1 MKRVS
6 IFALCCLLALPL
18 YAGAA
23 SAAAENSAETKSPAP
38 AFALSSQAVEDGG
51 NLPVEYTGDG
61 ESATL
66 PLEWSG
72 APTGT
77 KSFAL
82 IMHHIAP
89 DKTKWYWIIYNI
101 PSKTKK
107 LPKNVK
113 GVGVLGN
120 NSVNGRTEYAP
131 PHSKGPGKKKYIYTL
146 YALSSRPRMEVKPG
160 EVNREALLSAM
171 KGQILGTATLSVI
184 YERFTDPGSEGGP
197 AKSEPPLPPPGDGR

>member
-1 MKRVS
+1 MKWSS
-6 IFALCCLLALPL
+6 IIALGWVLALIIP
-18 YAGAA
+18 AGAA
-23 SAAAENSAETKSPAP
+23 AVAAENSAVKTSSAP
-38 AFALSSQAVEDGG
+38 AFVLSSQAVEDGG
-51 NLPVEYTGDG
+51 QLPVEYTGDG

-72 APTGT
+72 APVGT

-197 AKSEPPLPPPGDGR
+197 AKSEPPPPPPGDGR